1 MKLPTSIDIQK
12 KHLDGVL
19 FAYTELSPE
28 YLDAIDT
35 QIQSLR
41 LPYVMGRRHIGQ
53 YGANYT
59 YSGKLH
65 KGLEIPH
72 WMRELIQR
80 VNSTFNTNFNSVL
93 VNLYPA
99 GVNTGIGLHADD
111 EPELGTDPI
120 VVSISLGA
128 EEKFTLVR
136 NGTREE
142 TNINLR
148 HGSIVYMG
156 RGSQTKFK
164 HKIEYRVRE
173 QSRISL
179 TFREF
184 MDS

>member
-1 MKLPTSIDIQK
+1 MKLPTAVDIQK

-28 YLDAIDT
+28 YLAEIET
-35 QIQSLR
+35 QVQSLQ
-41 LPYVMGRRHIGQ
+41 LPYMMGRRRIGQ
-53 YGANYT
+53 YGSNYT

-65 KGLEIPH
+65 KGLDVPQ
-72 WMRELIQR
+72 WMAELIQR
-80 VNSTFNTNFNSVL
+80 VNSTFSTNFNSVL

-142 TNINLR
+142 TKEAMIKKTGLENFNLMQAGIESITRQKLNSEQINL
-148 HGSIVYMG
+148 S
-156 RGSQTKFK
+156 
-164 HKIEYRVRE
+164 
-173 QSRISL
+173 
-179 TFREF
+179 
-184 MDS
+184 